1 MTRLLPFTFLLFT
14 FLSSPAWAINL
25 RWECTSNNEDGFT
38 IEKKDGGTAD
48 WSLLGKVAANPT
60 TYIWI
65 SRRCSGDGAIASRR
79 LTRPARARRRTRRA
93 SSGSPSSPKN
103 LIVEP

>member
-38 IEKKDGGTAD
+38 VEKKDSGAAD
-48 WSLLGKVAANPT
+48 WSLLAKVAANGGKKK
-60 TYIWI
+60 
-65 SRRCSGDGAIASRR
+65 RRSTNSTQC
-79 LTRPARARRRTRRA
+79 
-93 SSGSPSSPKN
+93 
-103 LIVEP
+103 

>member
-48 WSLLGKVAANPT
+48 WSLLGKVAANVT
-60 TYIWI
+60 TYLDKPPVPWG
-65 SRRCSGDGAIASRR
+65 RCYRIKAFNTAGESAPSNEACV
-79 LTRPARARRRTRRA
+79 A
-93 SSGSPSSPKN
+93 SGSPS
-103 LIVEP
+103 